1 MWIHGITWLDLLNL
15 LSRGRGGGGR
25 GGDLKERIHVL
36 PWQSG
41 AKYDPMSYDVQNC
54 WMVKFQL

>member
-1 MWIHGITWLDLLNL
+1 MRIHGITWLDLLNL
-15 LSRGRGGGGR
+15 LSRG

-36 PWQSG
+36 PCQSG